1 MSQLLT
7 KEEIKEILY
16 GNFKNP
22 VLMYHGP
29 RLITKEHHPHTTLI
43 AVSDRHSLFLIKGN
57 KDTGN
62 QHIIDRH
69 NYWSTKLYTVQKENG
84 ETVFQHQSRFPG
96 DVSPMHFLWIAD
108 EIYKP
113 ENLIKDNPHP
123 DSDKFD
129 LYIGEFLFEKK
140 KKEKVKLIVYKDT
153 KIIHSLFLQSAKFNK
168 KKVKKFPFARG
179 VVKYVK
185 EKPNQVRKLVIPYLD
200 SNAKLCFGITIEK
213 YPEQNREDIIVMIFD
228 PESRDLSKNNFIK
241 IMEREINNFVSEQ
254 AEEFNYQHADLR
266 EVEQLIQELDNG
278 LKSGLYEFKREK
290 ASL

>member
-57 KDTGN
+57 EDTGN

-69 NYWSTKLYTVQKENG
+69 NYWSTKLYTLQKENG

-96 DVSPMHFLWIAD
+96 DVSPIHFLWIAD
-108 EIYKP
+108 EIYKR

-123 DSDKFD
+123 DADKFD

-140 KKEKVKLIVYKDT
+140 KKEKVKLLVYKDT

-179 VVKYVK
+179 VVKYAK
-185 EKPNQVRKLVIPYLD
+185 QKLNEVRKVLIPYYD
-200 SNAKLCFGITIEK
+200 ANGKLCFGITIKK
-213 YPEQNREDIIVMIFD
+213 YPDQNREDIIIMIFD
-228 PESRDLSKNNFIK
+228 PESNDLSKYNFIK
-241 IMEREINNFVSEQ
+241 IQEREINNFVSEA

-266 EVEQLIQELDNG
+266 DVEKLIQKMDND
-278 LKSGLYEFKREK
+278 LKSGRYIFKREK